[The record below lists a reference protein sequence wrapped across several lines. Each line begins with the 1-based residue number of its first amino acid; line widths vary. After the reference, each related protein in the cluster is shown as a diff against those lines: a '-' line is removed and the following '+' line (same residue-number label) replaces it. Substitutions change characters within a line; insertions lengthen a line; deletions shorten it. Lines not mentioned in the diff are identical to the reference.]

1 MALIVE
7 APEEN
12 YSIENERNTKI
23 FLAGGISNCPNWQKE
38 MIDRLKNVKHLTI
51 YNPRRENFPMDN
63 PKAAET
69 QIAWEFD
76 KLRKA
81 DIISFWFSEGTVQPI
96 VLYELGMWANSRD
109 VEYFIGIHPDYQRKQ
124 DVIIQSQLA
133 GYKYGFIDNIPAL
146 AKILE
151 IEGSFLYKEN
161 NQ

>member
-1 MALIVE
+1 
-7 APEEN
+7 
-12 YSIENERNTKI
+12 
-23 FLAGGISNCPNWQKE
+23 
-38 MIDRLKNVKHLTI
+38 
-51 YNPRRENFPMDN
+51 
-63 PKAAET
+63 
-69 QIAWEFD
+69 
-76 KLRKA
+76 
-81 DIISFWFSEGTVQPI
+81 
-96 VLYELGMWANSRD
+96 MWANSRD